1 LRIRKHRIEV
11 TVRYRS
17 LCFFLPHL
25 KECAERHTFIFER
38 AAEPGEW
45 AVSGGFLFADCEP
58 DSMEAK
64 ERHAFRSGFLG
75 VDTLGFST
83 LAVIVEAS
91 EEDRVKAIA
100 ALAQRFLELG
110 APGAA
115 TADKAA
121 RDEVAFAISLC
132 DHPEGTLL
140 AVERRMEDGA
150 LRERFRTFKARERI
164 AGADKM
170 HASSRAFTFLEIEG
184 DDDAPEER
192 VDLVSL
198 MGKKER

>member
-1 LRIRKHRIEV
+1 MKPLKLPRTIRLDP
-11 TVRYRS
+11 S
-17 LCFFLPHL
+17 D
-25 KECAERHTFIFER
+25 TFIFER

-58 DSMEAK
+58 EAMEAK

-75 VDTLGFST
+75 VDSLGFST

-91 EEDRVKAIA
+91 EEDRAKAIA
-100 ALAQRFLELG
+100 ALAQRFLGLG
-110 APGAA
+110 APDQAA
-115 TADKAA
+115 ADKAA
-121 RDEVAFAISLC
+121 QDEVAFAVSLC

-184 DDDAPEER
+184 EEDAPEER

>member
-1 LRIRKHRIEV
+1 MKLPRTIRLDP
-11 TVRYRS
+11 S
-17 LCFFLPHL
+17 D
-25 KECAERHTFIFER
+25 TFIFER

-58 DSMEAK
+58 ETMEPK

-75 VDTLGFST
+75 VDSLGFST

-91 EEDRVKAIA
+91 QEDRAKAIA
-100 ALAQRFLELG
+100 ALAQRFLGLG
-110 APGAA
+110 APDFAAA
-115 TADKAA
+115 TKAA
-121 RDEVAFAISLC
+121 EDEVAFAVSLC

-140 AVERRMEDGA
+140 AVERRIEDGA
-150 LRERFRTFKARERI
+150 LRERFRTFKTRERI

-170 HASSRAFTFLEIEG
+170 HASSRAFTFFEIEG
-184 DDDAPEER
+184 QDDPDDDGPEER

-198 MGKKER
+198 MGNKER

>member
-1 LRIRKHRIEV
+1 METKRLKLPRTIRLDL
-11 TVRYRS
+11 S
-17 LCFFLPHL
+17 D
-25 KECAERHTFIFER
+25 TFIFER

-91 EEDRVKAIA
+91 EEDRAKAVA
-100 ALAQRFLELG
+100 ALAQRFLGLG
-110 APGAA
+110 APDAA
-115 TADKAA
+115 AAEKAA
-121 RDEVAFAISLC
+121 QDEVAFALSLC

-164 AGADKM
+164 AGADNM

-184 DDDAPEER
+184 DDEDTTEER